1 MTSNSLATWRVRLQ
15 AELASQR
22 EAIAQRSAGTD
33 VVELDQSSMGRV
45 SRMDAMQ
52 QQAMA
57 QATLQRL
64 RTRQRKLEA
73 ALNRVD
79 AGSYGL
85 CCQCQETIE
94 PERLQADAAAVF
106 CSACAELAAD
116 QGRG

>member
-1 MTSNSLATWRVRLQ
+1 M
-15 AELASQR
+15 
-22 EAIAQRSAGTD
+22 AQRSAGTD

-73 ALNRVD
+73 ALNRVA

-85 CCQCQETIE
+85 CCQCGETIE
-94 PERLQADAAAVF
+94 ADRLQADAAAVF
-106 CSACAELAAD
+106 CPECAESAAEH
-116 QGRG
+116 GKS